1 MYQNPAQE
9 QSAKIHSS
17 IIKEFRPFLHFTT
30 WRDYPCPVIGS
41 FLFVAFWICF
51 AMETES
57 SRTAADLAG
66 TVIFAFTGSLISFR
80 QFKPVGFGI
89 ALIAGVAGGFLTAVG
104 GGTVRTFL
112 LGSGLNGLFWVHN
125 VLYWIAIALG
135 LLLALRWEPQVCP
148 YCEACWAAADR
159 IALAVFAPLGAE
171 KALLIGTKPTL
182 SLILLAAFFGF
193 LTGAGGGVLR
203 DFLRLR
209 PPMAFFTTYGWIAA
223 LGATF
228 HLALLQVG
236 VPMAWVVSAGVI
248 YLLAESIHQGDWTLR
263 LTYSQFLL

>member
-1 MYQNPAQE
+1 MSRNFGQTGLGTIEKFPP
-9 QSAKIHSS
+9 SVH
-17 IIKEFRPFLHFTT
+17 LTT
-30 WRDYPCPVIGS
+30 WRNYPRPVIGS
-41 FLFVAFWICF
+41 FLFAAFWICF

-66 TVIFAFTGSLISFR
+66 TVIFAFTGSLVSFR
-80 QFKPVGFGI
+80 QFKPLGFGI
-89 ALIAGVAGGFLTAVG
+89 AAIAGIVGGFLTAVG

-112 LGSGLNGLFWVHN
+112 LGSGPNGLFWVDN
-125 VLYWIAIALG
+125 VFYLIAIALG
-135 LLLALRWEPQVCP
+135 LLLALSCEPKICP
-148 YCEACWAAADR
+148 YCEACWDVADR
-159 IALAVFAPLGAE
+159 IALAVFAPIGAE
-171 KALLIGTKPTL
+171 KALLIETEPTL
-182 SLILLAAFFGF
+182 TLVLWAAFFGF

-228 HLALLQVG
+228 HLSLLQVG
-236 VPMAWVVSAGVI
+236 VPTAWVISAGVI